1 MPPSTCKHYGESFN
15 RCSDSFAVPLGL
27 LAESRLR
34 HCWEAQLITSTSAS
48 YHCSLGMQCY
58 GECWDL
64 LLGVYLCQLP
74 YPSSVS
80 LMMSQIS
87 MLRAQS
93 SLRKDPSVALSG
105 KQKPRQGKVKSGPGT
120 LMSCCSAVRTPQ
132 SPAISL
138 ASTTTPRRR
147 IRLQSSGHQVLT
159 ARCHHRKAHG
169 WGAGMSSCSTLPTPP
184 MLPTAQTR
192 SGSGLCLT
200 SASQLG
206 RRGLICLVGAGPET
220 VSLVCSH

>member
-1 MPPSTCKHYGESFN
+1 M
-15 RCSDSFAVPLGL
+15 PLGL

-147 IRLQSSGHQVLT
+147 IRLQSSGHRVLT

-169 WGAGMSSCSTLPTPP
+169 WGAGMSSCSALPTPP
-184 MLPTAQTR
+184 MLPTHKHAP
-192 SGSGLCLT
+192 
-200 SASQLG
+200 
-206 RRGLICLVGAGPET
+206 GAGSALLQLPSSGEGGL
-220 VSLVCSH
+220 SAWLVQGQKL